1 MLLSRHVG
9 APPKLL
15 ALFLALAGLPA
26 ACLGWLGWRLIE
38 QDRVLENQRIK
49 EHLEYAAGLLTR
61 ELDRSLTVWEDLLR
75 EGAATAPT
83 PIPRDAVL
91 LIFDSR
97 GIRGQRGTRLPYY
110 PLVASDPKANPS
122 VFAIAERLEFR
133 EGDSAKAATSYRNL
147 ASNNNRAVR
156 AGALMRL
163 ARCLRRQR
171 QFTDALA
178 VYAELQ
184 MMGETPAAGAPS
196 ELLARYE
203 RIALLK
209 TIGNEEVAE
218 HEAGVLGVLLSQGRL
233 PIDRATFDLFSQA
246 AQLPHFPDEQALPLA
261 EAVKIWWQLWQQQP
275 AGRSAVSVGSRG
287 FVTVWR
293 AIPGGTGAIAGSVE
307 TFMKPL
313 EIIMRNLQ
321 VRVTLEDPGGR
332 LSWGLPS
339 TNADRISRTNH
350 ETGLPWTLRVTD
362 YGPAAARKAW
372 ASRRNLLSTGFGLM
386 VLVITVASYFVF
398 RAINRE
404 LTVARLQSNFVG
416 AVSHEFRTP
425 LTAMSHL
432 TEMLEEG
439 RATDDRLPHYYRAL
453 GRETRRLQRMVES
466 LLDFGRLEAGRPV
479 YHLEDTSASD
489 LVRRVVDEFQG
500 SSDVSRLEF
509 QAPSDRFLVRVDSE
523 AIALALRNLLDNAL
537 KYSPES
543 SPVQVRVADRAGLTG
558 ISVQDLGLGI
568 PKGEQREVFRKFV
581 RGTAAK
587 TLNVKGTGIGLSIAD
602 LIVRAHGGRLELNS
616 QPGQGC
622 RFTVLL
628 PSHSSHQ

>member
-1 MLLSRHVG
+1 
-9 APPKLL
+9 
-15 ALFLALAGLPA
+15 
-26 ACLGWLGWRLIE
+26 
-38 QDRVLENQRIK
+38 
-49 EHLEYAAGLLTR
+49 
-61 ELDRSLTVWEDLLR
+61 
-75 EGAATAPT
+75 
-83 PIPRDAVL
+83 
-91 LIFDSR
+91 
-97 GIRGQRGTRLPYY
+97 
-110 PLVASDPKANPS
+110 
-122 VFAIAERLEFR
+122 
-133 EGDSAKAATSYRNL
+133 
-147 ASNNNRAVR
+147 
-156 AGALMRL
+156 
-163 ARCLRRQR
+163 
-171 QFTDALA
+171 
-178 VYAELQ
+178 
-184 MMGETPAAGAPS
+184 
-196 ELLARYE
+196 
-203 RIALLK
+203 
-209 TIGNEEVAE
+209 
-218 HEAGVLGVLLSQGRL
+218 
-233 PIDRATFDLFSQA
+233 
-246 AQLPHFPDEQALPLA
+246 
-261 EAVKIWWQLWQQQP
+261 
-275 AGRSAVSVGSRG
+275 
-287 FVTVWR
+287 
-293 AIPGGTGAIAGSVE
+293 
-307 TFMKPL
+307 
-313 EIIMRNLQ
+313 
-321 VRVTLEDPGGR
+321 
-332 LSWGLPS
+332 
-339 TNADRISRTNH
+339 
-350 ETGLPWTLRVTD
+350 
-362 YGPAAARKAW
+362 
-372 ASRRNLLSTGFGLM
+372 M